1 MRKFMVGLTM
11 VVGLLAATPPAMAQG
26 SFTAPGSLDP
36 VGLIT
41 SGAVLPFLGSGAAG
55 TGVSFLELYAPV
67 NATNVHMFLF
77 DASCVRGGPSINVPL
92 TANDVALLRID
103 NIGSGAPTSGLVT
116 AANSDSQGFTL
127 LPWTGSDGSGPVAAR
142 TLWANSNG
150 NFVRVID
157 PISLKHIDETFL
169 SFNNIGG
176 WNPMRT
182 AAAFFAPLEAG
193 GLHTT
198 IYFVCPNTNIQRH
211 TPTLLNV
218 SSGSGAFDP
227 DNGFPIIFPALQIAG
242 STTPLRIRV
251 YDDDENFLRDV
262 TSSCNCLTT
271 KPVTDIDAVYAS
283 AVDAP
288 DGTYTEV
295 EGSTQ
300 SAVAAV
306 CSQGAIE
313 QLNTPVPP
321 TPNTGNVCPGA
332 PLGCTFGVGG
342 SCTGQF
348 QQTTPAIPGGGP
360 FSFVAYRAV
369 TVPGFDVFGRVPGM
383 SLCHARGDFSADCNI
398 GNSTSNPPNTG
409 GR

>member
-1 MRKFMVGLTM
+1 MRKLMVGLTM
-11 VVGLLAATPPAMAQG
+11 VVGLLAVTPPAMAQG
-26 SFTAPGSLDP
+26 SIAAPGSLDP

-41 SGAVLPFLGSGAAG
+41 SGAVLPFLGQGSTG
-55 TGVSFLELYAPV
+55 TALSFLELYAPV

-77 DASCVRGGPSINVPL
+77 DSTCVRGGPSINVPL
-92 TANDVALLRID
+92 TANDVALIRID

-116 AANSDSQGFTL
+116 AANSDAQGFTL
-127 LPWTGSDGSGPVAAR
+127 LPWTGSDGAGPVAAR
-142 TLWANSNG
+142 TLWANSAG

-157 PISLKHIDETFL
+157 PIALHSIDETFL
-169 SFNNIGG
+169 SLTNTGG

-211 TPTLLNV
+211 LPA
-218 SSGSGAFDP
+218 GGAFTEA
-227 DNGFPIIFPALQIAG
+227 NGFPIIFPSLQVAG

-262 TSSCNCLTT
+262 TSSCNCLTIR
-271 KPVTDIDAVYAS
+271 PVTDIDAVYAS
-283 AVDAP
+283 AVEAP

-300 SAVAAV
+300 SAVPAV
-306 CSQGAIE
+306 CSTTVVE
-313 QLNTPVPP
+313 PLTNPVA
-321 TPNTGNVCPGA
+321 PNAGNVCPGA
-332 PLGCTFGVGG
+332 PLGCAFGGTPL
-342 SCTGQF
+342 CTGQF

-360 FSFVAYRAV
+360 FSFVAYRAI

-383 SLCHARGDFSADCNI
+383 SVCHIRGDAF
-398 GNSTSNPPNTG
+398 NSCTGTPNTG